1 MTASP
6 EDLIG
11 PSTTVTVPVVLEEVD
26 GTEAPTDQDMDV
38 MIVDFHIAV
47 LESVRGFDPVT
58 EGPGIQLFS
67 PSGPDVLPES
77 SSLLL
82 AAYSWLEEGAEGRTQ
97 FYSAEA
103 PPPASAAPAK
113 SNPAGRGKTK
123 ASPGGASTPKRVTTA
138 TLAEQL
144 AELSKNLPAISTRL
158 DAMAERQNKV
168 EALLS
173 AGTAQQSAPTPAY
186 RQNFER
192 PSALRKASPLQ
203 FMQDIGSPPRV
214 RALQDKA
221 KPTAVTTME
230 EDEPELLPCDPDF
243 QVVEASKGDL
253 SAGMPEAIMRQSQ
266 ALTTLVAHLV
276 GQDSL
281 QDFPSAASSSVL
293 SLKGSAK
300 RDKLL
305 SDLSLRK
312 GNFLLKVAQNAF
324 RRLKPTD
331 PLPRSLEEFGGKTI
345 FSKYLERNGGY
356 AGQKDLGLVMWL
368 LCQIADTM
376 IQGDQQGAQE
386 LLALT
391 MVTIEQTALDGGKWE
406 AKHDETSKQEL
417 AQRKVLQD
425 AVEKG
430 RSRPTSAPVRPS
442 KLSPNQQAMLQERI
456 RKMKEQEDAY
466 KKQARTGEEA
476 HSVQFASAWLGGT
489 CASRKRFQD
498 ERRRELQH
506 EEHQRWEHLRA
517 VEVNAFQRPLL
528 IEDFNYRPPRD
539 GTSRMEP
546 SEPALDSEDFD
557 ERLRA
562 AVAGRWFKESDWGKK
577 LKEMKETQR
586 QMVFDWLVLDQDP
599 SGTIARRSLLLY

>member
-1 MTASP
+1 MAQNVKYLDAGVYMIHVLTLNVGTAASPVFQETFAIPLMQRRTGALFALPMGAIPDPLLQAGMTASP

-97 FYSAEA
+97 FYSAEE

-406 AKHDETSKQEL
+406 VGWMLSLQEDPPPG
-417 AQRKVLQD
+417 VFN
-425 AVEKG
+425 
-430 RSRPTSAPVRPS
+430 SRPTSTNP
-442 KLSPNQQAMLQERI
+442 
-456 RKMKEQEDAY
+456 
-466 KKQARTGEEA
+466 
-476 HSVQFASAWLGGT
+476 
-489 CASRKRFQD
+489 
-498 ERRRELQH
+498 
-506 EEHQRWEHLRA
+506 
-517 VEVNAFQRPLL
+517 
-528 IEDFNYRPPRD
+528 
-539 GTSRMEP
+539 
-546 SEPALDSEDFD
+546 
-557 ERLRA
+557 RLRA
-562 AVAGRWFKESDWGKK
+562 FGPLCPPEWA
-577 LKEMKETQR
+577 
-586 QMVFDWLVLDQDP
+586 
-599 SGTIARRSLLLY
+599 TIALSFVKEIDIINNRRQEAIPSRGTVPKDHPQTADNPKKRQPKFPKKPKQGGDQAS